1 VLMNSEDGVM
11 YRWHL
16 PSDTLSEQIRLN
28 AGVFQSYTPTI
39 IGPDGRIYAINN
51 ATLHSIGQ

>member
-1 VLMNSEDGVM
+1 M

-28 AGVFQSYTPTI
+28 AGIFQSYTPTI
-39 IGPDGRIYAINN
+39 IGPDGRTYAINN